1 MDPCVFCK
9 IVSGEIPST
18 KVYED
23 DLVLSFMDINP
34 INLGH
39 LLVIPKKHSRLVR
52 DMDPKTSA
60 HLFDVSQKIS
70 SAMRLSGINC
80 EGINFLI
87 NDGRSAGQEVEHV
100 HMHLIPRFSGD
111 KFKVSFISSIERP
124 KREVLDEISK
134 KIKYK
139 I

>member
-1 MDPCVFCK
+1 MDPCIFCK
-9 IVSGEIPST
+9 IVSGEIPCT

-34 INLGH
+34 VNLGH
-39 LLVIPKKHSRLVR
+39 LLIIPKKHSRLVR
-52 DMDPKTSA
+52 DMDPKTISHSFEIA
-60 HLFDVSQKIS
+60 QKIS

-87 NDGRSAGQEVEHV
+87 NDGRGAGQEVEHV
-100 HMHLIPRFSGD
+100 HLHLIPRFDGD
-111 KFKVSFISSIERP
+111 KFKIIFSSSIERP

-134 KIKYK
+134 KIKDK
-139 I
+139 L